1 MAVNPNTDFSSG
13 AVLTAAQQNRFP
25 RGVVAETSR
34 TTTYATTST
43 YGDVLTCS
51 SFTAVANRLYQV
63 TFTCMNAA
71 VAAVGSRAAVQLLED
86 ANIVTIG
93 YQATAS
99 FGTVLQVT
107 GLFTA
112 TGSTVV
118 KAQIKHDNG
127 STSDFYADSLSR
139 MRLWVEDLGPI

>member
-13 AVLTAAQQNRFP
+13 SVLTAAQQNRFP
-25 RGVVAETSR
+25 RGVVAENSR
-34 TTTYATTST
+34 ATTYATTGT
-43 YGDVLTCS
+43 YVDVLTCS

-71 VAAVGSRAAVQLLED
+71 VAAVGSRAAVKLLED
-86 ANIVTIG
+86 ANTVTIG
-93 YQATAS
+93 YQSTAAL
-99 FGTVLQVT
+99 GVVLQMT

-118 KAQIKHDNG
+118 KAQIKHDVG
-127 STSDFYADSLSR
+127 SSSDFYADASSP
-139 MRLWVEDLGPI
+139 MRLWVEDLGPY